1 MDDGLIY
8 EEGSLEQI
16 FGNPQREKTRIFI
29 HRIRSCRH
37 EIVSPDYDLYTMN
50 AHTETFCERQML
62 SSKTRHNVL
71 LVHEE
76 ILQLYKPQLQR
87 AQLAV
92 SLSYAEKSGQL
103 ELSLTSIVPMGN
115 PLDSDDPDHALPA
128 QIVRNYAER
137 IEFASADGS
146 DRLLLMIRQV

>member
-1 MDDGLIY
+1 
-8 EEGSLEQI
+8 
-16 FGNPQREKTRIFI
+16 
-29 HRIRSCRH
+29 
-37 EIVSPDYDLYTMN
+37 MN

-128 QIVRNYAER
+128 QIVRNYAEH